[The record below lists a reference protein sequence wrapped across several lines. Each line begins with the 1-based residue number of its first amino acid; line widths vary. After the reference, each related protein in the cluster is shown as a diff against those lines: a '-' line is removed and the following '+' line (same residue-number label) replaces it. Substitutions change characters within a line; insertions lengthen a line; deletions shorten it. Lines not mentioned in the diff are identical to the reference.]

1 MTRARIATVCQGRR
15 FYPTIE
21 QNRAHVLQLLDLAL
35 QQTPDLVCLP
45 ETFTTVSVPAQDIVD
60 AAESVPGPTTDAIAR
75 RAREHDCYIIC
86 PIKRVRNGT
95 FWNTAVVI
103 GRQGE
108 IVGLY
113 DKAQP
118 VTSSFDY
125 TVFESG
131 VQPGAAE
138 VPVVDLDFGRIGIQ
152 ICFDAGFPETWQ
164 QLSDKGAQVVFWPS
178 AYNGGF
184 PLQVYA
190 YLHHYYVVSSVRTD
204 SSRIV
209 DPLGQILDRTDER
222 HNVIYRDINPD
233 YCVCHYDFN
242 HSIPDQIMAA
252 YGAGVEIRSDRDS
265 GHFLVEPR
273 DDTLTVEQLQ
283 AAFGFEPTHQY
294 HQRHRDAYA
303 QMRDGLLADP
313 QQAAHG
319 DRPMHAKW

>member
-1 MTRARIATVCQGRR
+1 MARARIATVCQGRR

-86 PIKRVRNGT
+86 PIKCVRNGT

-283 AAFGFEPTHQY
+283 AAFGFESTHQY
-294 HQRHRDAYA
+294 HQRLCRVS
-303 QMRDGLLADP
+303 
-313 QQAAHG
+313 
-319 DRPMHAKW
+319 